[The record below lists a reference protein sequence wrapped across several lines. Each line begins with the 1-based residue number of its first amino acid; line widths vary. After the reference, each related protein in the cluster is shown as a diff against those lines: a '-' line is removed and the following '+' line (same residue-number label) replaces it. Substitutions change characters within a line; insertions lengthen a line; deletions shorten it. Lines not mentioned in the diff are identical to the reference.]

1 MVSTRVT
8 PGSSQVPI
16 NIVGSSDF
24 GRYQK
29 ISSEKTYNMFITTN
43 GASPQ
48 EDNYEAW
55 LVNFPGYRR
64 VLNFVNPADTPS
76 ITPRTPNQL
85 PLGSGRGLF
94 KSTRGNFALAVVG
107 ATVYKITSNL
117 SKIIVGTISTN
128 SGEVFIA
135 ENLNG
140 QICIVDGVYAYI
152 YDYNVSNT
160 LTIQTDGALSGS
172 PPSLVPG
179 YVEYHNTFFLFG
191 NNATDANGSKWYAY
205 KRNNNTPGAA
215 DAIVEVVSSSLALQT
230 KADFA
235 LAVKRIPGAGNNVM
249 VFGSTVAEIWTQV
262 NTLQTY
268 VRNPSVNIN
277 YGCAS
282 TSTIAE
288 GGNYLA
294 WLAINE
300 DENPVIMV
308 YDGRQASRISTDG
321 IDYVLGQVKYPQ
333 DSTAMLYQS
342 DGHLFYQ
349 LTFYNKSDNYTLI
362 YDFTTQSFFNLSDQY
377 LNYHP
382 ARSFIY
388 FNLKTYFISLNNASL
403 YELNSNITV
412 IDENLAQTFGTSS
425 YDQGLVYDM
434 QRTRTTSNVRQADST
449 RFRANSLVVTLEQGT
464 DPDFSELDLI
474 QAQGNWLITED
485 LFNPANDP
493 IVTEQGQ
500 QIIAEDAVQSFQP
513 NPAEANGFLSYLPY
527 APRIDLAVSRD
538 GGISWSSYV
547 SRQLHTI
554 GNRQNILHW
563 EGMGVAND
571 LCFKFRFWGT
581 YRFIVSQG
589 LLDIV
594 I

>member
-8 PGSSQVPI
+8 PNAQQMPV

-43 GASPQ
+43 GASPT
-48 EDNYEAW
+48 EENFEAW

-64 VLNFVNPADTPS
+64 VLNFIDPALTPV
-76 ITPRTPNQL
+76 TVPRTPNQL
-85 PLGSGRGLF
+85 PIGSGRGLF
-94 KSTRGNFALAVVG
+94 HSVRGNFGLAVIG
-107 ATVYKITSNL
+107 ASVFKVTPNL
-117 SKIIVGTISTN
+117 SKILIGTINSN
-128 SGEVFIA
+128 SGEVFMA

-140 QICIVDGVYAYI
+140 QICIVDGSKAYI
-152 YDYNVSNT
+152 YDYNVSST
-160 LTIQTDGALSGS
+160 LTIQTDGALLTGA
-172 PPSLVPG
+172 LVPG

-191 NNATDANGSKWYAY
+191 NNNTGANGSKWYAY
-205 KRNNNTPGAA
+205 KFNNNTPGAA
-215 DAIVEVVSSSLALQT
+215 NAIVEVVSSSLALQT

-268 VRNPSVNIN
+268 VRNQSVNIN

-308 YDGRQASRISTDG
+308 YDGKQASRISTDG
-321 IDYVLGQVKYPQ
+321 IDYVLGQVKFPQ

-342 DGHLFYQ
+342 DGHLLYQ
-349 LTFYNKSDNYTLI
+349 LTFYNVKDNYTLL

-388 FNLKTYFISLNNASL
+388 LNLKTYFISLNNAAL
-403 YELNSNITV
+403 YELSSDITV
-412 IDENLAQTFGTSS
+412 IDENLPRVSINSPF
-425 YDQGLVYDM
+425 DQNLVYDM
-434 QRTRTTSNVRQADST
+434 QRERITSNIRQADST
-449 RFRANSLVVTLEQGT
+449 RYRANSLVITLEQGT
-464 DPDFSELDLI
+464 DPRFTDLDLI
-474 QAQGNWLITED
+474 AAQGNWLITED

-500 QIIAEDAVQSFQP
+500 QIIAEDATQSFQP
-513 NPAEANGFLSYLPY
+513 NPAEATGTLAFLPY
-527 APRIDLAVSRD
+527 IPRIDLAISRD
-538 GGISWSSYV
+538 GGITWSSYV
-547 SRQLHTI
+547 SRELHGL

-589 LLDIV
+589 LLDVV

>member
-8 PGSSQVPI
+8 PNAQQMPV

-43 GASPQ
+43 GASPG
-48 EDNYEAW
+48 EETYEAW
-55 LVNFPGYRR
+55 LIGFPGYRR
-64 VLNFVNPADTPS
+64 VLNFVSPDDTPS
-76 ITPRTPNQL
+76 TIPHTPNQL

-107 ATVYKITSNL
+107 AIVYKITPNL
-117 SKIIVGTISTN
+117 TKITVGIINSN
-128 SGEVFIA
+128 SGEVFMA

-140 QICIVDGVYAYI
+140 QICIVDGTNAYI
-152 YDYNVSNT
+152 YDYNVSST
-160 LTIQTDGALSGS
+160 LTIQTDGALGS
-172 PPSLVPG
+172 HALIPG

-191 NNATDANGSKWYAY
+191 NNATGANGSLWFAY
-205 KRNNNTPGAA
+205 KYSNNTPGSAT
-215 DAIVEVVSSSLALQT
+215 AIVQVTPSTLALQT
-230 KADFA
+230 KSDYA

-268 VRNPSVNIN
+268 ARNPSANIN

-321 IDYVLGQVKYPQ
+321 IDYVLGQVKFPQ

-342 DGHLFYQ
+342 DGHLLYQ
-349 LTFYNKSDNYTLI
+349 LTFYNPADNYTLL

-382 ARSFIY
+382 ARAFIY
-388 FNLKTYFISLNNASL
+388 FNLKTYFISLNNAAF
-403 YELNSNITV
+403 YELSSDITV
-412 IDENLAQTFGTSS
+412 IDENLAQDFGTTDYNS
-425 YDQGLVYDM
+425 DLVYDM
-434 QRTRTTSNVRQADST
+434 QRLRITSNIRQADST
-449 RFRANSLVVTLEQGT
+449 RFRANSLVITLEQGT

-474 QAQGNWLITED
+474 AAQGNWLITED

-500 QIIAEDAVQSFQP
+500 QILAEDATQSFQP
-513 NPAEANGFLSYLPY
+513 NPPDANASLAFLPY
-527 APRIDLAVSRD
+527 IPRIDLAISRD
-538 GGISWSSYV
+538 GGITWSSYV
-547 SRQLHTI
+547 SRNLHPI
-554 GNRQNILHW
+554 GQRQNILHW

-571 LCFKFRFWGT
+571 LCFKFRFWGKH
-581 YRFIVSQG
+581 RFVVSQG